1 MSKDERWRVVPEQDT
16 RELVEHVCEATGRKR
31 GDVLREALQI
41 GIEPIANEVNRR
53 ATKQRKVARKIERI
67 QRGNKS

>member
-1 MSKDERWRVVPEQDT
+1 VVPDQDT

-31 GDVLREALQI
+31 ADVLREALQI

-53 ATKQRKVARKIERI
+53 ARKVRK
-67 QRGNKS
+67 S